1 MTQEQEGGDGSTNN
15 QAGRDV
21 NVHHHHYGVTEA
33 RVREIAVELW
43 QNNAPRLTAEANDTY
58 DGRAMKMTTEIITKT
73 VQVDPDLLER
83 FNDPRAQVAL
93 LKAQQAYGET
103 GDEELAAILS
113 GLVVA
118 QVAESARTRQEI
130 VAREAIECA
139 PRLAAQHLNALV
151 VIVLLTRMSY
161 RNAIDVDSLLDALDA
176 QFRPYY
182 DSIPNDQ
189 FEYTFMGATAAG
201 IYLPGLGRD
210 VYNQLFIAHPNAM
223 YPPFSPNDLPTEWT
237 VTEEAGVELGAMF
250 WLQQADPI
258 ENSTVKLRPDAADI
272 VLRSDPNA
280 QPPLTEIQSK
290 LREFIK
296 DRSIT
301 QEHFVARL
309 REKKPEM
316 ARFLDTVTSTMALH
330 FQPSAV
336 GLMLARHAVAVRSQ
350 RTAEEMDKM
359 FAVRA

>member
-1 MTQEQEGGDGSTNN
+1 
-15 QAGRDV
+15 
-21 NVHHHHYGVTEA
+21 
-33 RVREIAVELW
+33 
-43 QNNAPRLTAEANDTY
+43 
-58 DGRAMKMTTEIITKT
+58 MTTEIITKT
-73 VQVDPDLLER
+73 VQVDPELLER

-93 LKAQQAYGET
+93 LKAQHAYGET
-103 GDEELAAILS
+103 GDDDLAAILA

-161 RNAIDVDSLLDALDA
+161 RTVLDVDNLLEALDRDL
-176 QFRPYY
+176 RPYY
-182 DSIPNDQ
+182 DAIPNEQ

-201 IYLPGLGRD
+201 IFLPGLGRD
-210 VYNQLFIAHPNAM
+210 VYNQLFITHPNAM
-223 YPPFSPNDLPTEWT
+223 YSPFSLNDLPREWI
-237 VTEEAGVELGAMF
+237 VTEEAGVEIGAMF

-258 ENSTVKLRPDAADI
+258 ENSTVKLRPEAADI

-290 LREFIK
+290 IREFIK
-296 DRSIT
+296 ARSIT
-301 QEHFVARL
+301 QEEFVALL
-309 REKKPEM
+309 RETKPEM
-316 ARFLDTVTSTMALH
+316 ARFLDTVTSTMMLH

-336 GLMLARHAVAVRSQ
+336 GLMLARHVVAVRSQ

-359 FAVRA
+359 FAVGP